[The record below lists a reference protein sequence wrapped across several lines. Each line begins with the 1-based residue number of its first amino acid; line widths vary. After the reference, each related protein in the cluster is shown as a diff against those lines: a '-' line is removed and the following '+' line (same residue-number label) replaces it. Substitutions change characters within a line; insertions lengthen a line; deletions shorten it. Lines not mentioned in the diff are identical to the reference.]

1 MATRNL
7 KVVVDT
13 NVWVSLC
20 FGHNLLNLE
29 QELRERQ
36 ISILLSRRLLQE
48 VYDTFQK
55 PKLQTLLSQKQ
66 LNDLQSLFQH
76 RGNIIEVSSEVEVC
90 RDHND
95 NFLLELAKDGE
106 ADYLVTGDQDLL
118 VLEKFQKTEI
128 ITWRNWFNLLF
139 DE

>member
-90 RDHND
+90 RDPND

-128 ITWRNWFNLLF
+128 ITWRNWFNLQF